1 MKPLFCSKGH
11 DNFPGS
17 RFCQSCGEPLKVL
30 GAEGI
35 SIGAISAGTIV
46 GDRYRLVR
54 ELGHGGFG
62 RTYLAEDINRFN
74 EQCVLKE
81 FAPKVQGTY
90 AQQKAEELFAREAGV
105 LYQLQHPQIPKF
117 RELCRSPVEGRSRL
131 FLVQDYVPGQ
141 NYRVLLSQR
150 RQQGQKFTV
159 AEVTQLLQQL
169 LPVLDYI
176 HSRGVI
182 HRDISPDNLIF
193 RNRDQLPVLIDF
205 GGVKQVAAQVESQV
219 ITSPVTSPPMPVAT
233 RLGKVGY
240 APEEQMML
248 GQVYPHS
255 DFYALGVTLLVLLTG
270 EEPQPFFEP
279 QELNWGKDGLG
290 EIPPGWQQVLKKML
304 ARRVGD
310 RFQSATQ
317 VLQAIAEVQSTG
329 TLAPRSQPPAPPPLP
344 NSSLPG
350 TVFPTQLPPESIAAS
365 KNVNSGS
372 LSPFPASVG
381 EITGTAAVTGIPQS
395 RQGGLP
401 WWGTFLLVIM
411 LVLGA
416 GSAGWWGGRQWVK
429 YNPMQPTGSGEKPD
443 LFEDV
448 DPDLAEF
455 SSRYSLEEFE
465 RKEALGDRREQLG
478 ISDEFYV
485 DLVNEVFY
493 ERYPSQ
499 RGILLSHEPADELWR
514 SRWDK
519 LAFELLDYL
528 ATLSDQ
534 ARQGLG
540 TYDYQ
545 QRDRVTMAVNRLQL
559 SSRALYDL
567 ADAQFFHQFP
577 EQQGVNFINQPV
589 GQIWYAIVA
598 DQLTALQQG
607 KTLEPIQFSR
617 GQFRHQ
623 VRNTL
628 GPGEGKA
635 YTAYLSEGQILRLS
649 LYASQGVRIS
659 LYPPNSTSNPLLED
673 SDQQSWSGVL
683 PESGYYEIIVISAAR
698 EPISYQLNL
707 AADRVTSE

>member
-17 RFCQSCGEPLKVL
+17 RFCQSCGEPLKVR
-30 GAEGI
+30 GPEGI

-62 RTYLAEDINRFN
+62 RTYLTEDINRFN
-74 EQCVLKE
+74 ERCVLKE

-131 FLVQDYVPGQ
+131 FLVQDYVEGQ
-141 NYRVLLSQR
+141 NYRTLLSQR

-159 AEVTQLLQQL
+159 AEVTQFLQQL

-176 HSRGVI
+176 HSRRVI

-193 RNRDQLPVLIDF
+193 RTLDQLPVLIDF

-219 ITSPVTSPPMPVAT
+219 MTSPVTHPPMPVAT

-255 DFYALGVTLLVLLTG
+255 DLYALGVTVLVLLTG
-270 EEPQPFFEP
+270 EEPQPFFDP
-279 QELNWGKDGLG
+279 QELNWEKDGLG
-290 EIPPGWQQVLKKML
+290 EMPPGLQQVLKKML
-304 ARRVGD
+304 APRVGD

-317 VLQAIAEVQSTG
+317 VLQAIAQVQSTG
-329 TLAPRSQPPAPPPLP
+329 TLGPQSQPPAPPTRP
-344 NSSLPG
+344 NSVPPG
-350 TVFPTQLPPESIAAS
+350 TVFPTELPPESLSTA
-365 KNVNSGS
+365 KNVNSGP
-372 LSPFPASVG
+372 LSPSPASVA
-381 EITGTAAVTGIPQS
+381 EMTGTAAVTGIPQS
-395 RQGGLP
+395 RLGRLP
-401 WWGTFLLVIM
+401 WWGTLLLVM
-411 LVLGA
+411 VLVVGA

-429 YNPMQPTGSGEKPD
+429 YNPTQPPGFAEKPD

-448 DPDLAEF
+448 DPDLVEF
-455 SSRYSLEEFE
+455 SARYSPEEFK
-465 RKEALGDRREQLG
+465 RKEVLRDRREELG
-478 ISDEFYV
+478 IAYQFYV
-485 DLVNEVFY
+485 NLVNETFY

-499 RGILLSHEPADELWR
+499 RGIVLSYDPEDEIWR
-514 SRWDK
+514 SRWDE
-519 LAFELLDYL
+519 LASELLDYL

-534 ARQGLG
+534 ARRGLG

-545 QRDRVTMAVNRLQL
+545 QSDRVSMAVNRLQL

-577 EQQGVNFINQPV
+577 EQQGVDFINQPV
-589 GQIWYAIVA
+589 GQIWHAIVV

-607 KTLEPIQFSR
+607 KTLETIQFSR

-623 VRNTL
+623 VRDAL

-635 YTAYLSEGQILRLS
+635 YTAYLSKGQILRLS
-649 LYASQGVRIS
+649 LYANQGIRIS
-659 LYPPNSTSNPLLED
+659 LYPPNSTSDPLLAD
-673 SDQQSWSGVL
+673 SSQKSWSGVL
-683 PESGYYEIIVISAAR
+683 PESGYYEIIVICDASK
-698 EPISYQLNL
+698 PISYQLNL

>member
-74 EQCVLKE
+74 ERCVLKE

-105 LYQLQHPQIPKF
+105 LYQLQHRQIPKF

-131 FLVQDYVPGQ
+131 FLVQDYVEGP

-150 RQQGQKFTV
+150 RQQGQQFTV
-159 AEVTQLLQQL
+159 GEVTQLLQQL

-193 RNRDQLPVLIDF
+193 RNLDQLPVLIDF

-219 ITSPVTSPPMPVAT
+219 ISLPVTSPPMPVAT

-255 DFYALGVTLLVLLTG
+255 DLYALGVTVLVLLTG
-270 EEPQPFFEP
+270 EEPQPFFDP
-279 QELNWGKDGLG
+279 QDLNWGKDGLG
-290 EIPPGWQQVLKKML
+290 EMPPGLQQVLKKML

-329 TLAPRSQPPAPPPLP
+329 TLGPRSQPPAPPPLP
-344 NSSLPG
+344 HSSLPG
-350 TVFPTQLPPESIAAS
+350 TVFPTQLPPESIS
-365 KNVNSGS
+365 IPKNVNSGS

-381 EITGTAAVTGIPQS
+381 EITGTGAVTGIPQS
-395 RQGGLP
+395 RLGRLP
-401 WWGTFLLVIM
+401 WWGTLLLVVM
-411 LVLGA
+411 LVVGA

-448 DPDLAEF
+448 DPDLVEF
-455 SSRYSLEEFE
+455 SSRYSPEEFK
-465 RKEALGDRREQLG
+465 RKAALRDRREELG
-478 ISDEFYV
+478 ISYEFYV
-485 DLVNEVFY
+485 NLVNEVFY

-499 RGILLSHEPADELWR
+499 RGIVLSYDPVDELWR
-514 SRWDK
+514 SRWDE
-519 LAFELLDYL
+519 LAAELLDYL
-528 ATLSDQ
+528 GTLSDQ
-534 ARQGLG
+534 ARRGLG
-540 TYDYQ
+540 SYDHQ
-545 QRDRVTMAVNRLQL
+545 QRDQVSRAVNQLQL

-567 ADAQFFHQFP
+567 ADAQFFSHFP
-577 EQQGVNFINQPV
+577 EQQGVEFINQPV
-589 GQIWYAIVA
+589 GQIWQAIVS

-607 KTLEPIQFSR
+607 KTLQTIEFSP

-623 VRNTL
+623 VTGTL
-628 GPGEGKA
+628 ASGEGKA
-635 YTAYLSEGQILRLS
+635 YTAYLFAGQILRLS
-649 LYASQGVRIS
+649 LQANPNLRIS
-659 LYPPNSTSNPLLED
+659 LYPPTRTSDPLLED
-673 SDQQSWSGVL
+673 SSDQSWSGVL
-683 PESGYYEIIVISAAR
+683 PESGYYEIIVISNAT
-698 EPISYQLNL
+698 EPLSYHLKL
-707 AADRVTSE
+707 ATDRVTSE

>member
-131 FLVQDYVPGQ
+131 FLVQDYVEGQ
-141 NYRVLLSQR
+141 TYRALLSQR

-176 HSRGVI
+176 HSRRVI

-193 RNRDQLPVLIDF
+193 RNQDQLPVLIDF

-219 ITSPVTSPPMPVAT
+219 MTSPVTRPPMPVAT

-255 DFYALGVTLLVLLTG
+255 DLYALGVTLLVLLTG
-270 EEPQPFFEP
+270 EEPQPFFDP
-279 QELNWGKDGLG
+279 QELNWSKDRLG

-304 ARRVGD
+304 APRVGD

-329 TLAPRSQPPAPPPLP
+329 TLAPRSQPPAPPPLS

-350 TVFPTQLPPESIAAS
+350 TVFPTELPAQSIPPS

-381 EITGTAAVTGIPQS
+381 EMTGNAAVTGIPQS
-395 RQGGLP
+395 RPGRIP
-401 WWGTFLLVIM
+401 WWGTLLLVVM
-411 LVLGA
+411 LVVGA

-429 YNPMQPTGSGEKPD
+429 YNPTQPTGSAEKPD

-448 DPDLAEF
+448 DPELAEY
-455 SSRYSLEEFE
+455 SSRYSPEEFE
-465 RKEALGDRREQLG
+465 RKEALRDRREQLG
-478 ISDEFYV
+478 ISYPFYV

-493 ERYPSQ
+493 ERYPTQ
-499 RGILLSHEPADELWR
+499 RGILLSYDPVDEIWR
-514 SRWDK
+514 SRWDE
-519 LAFELLDYL
+519 LASELLDYL

-534 ARQGLG
+534 ARRGLG
-540 TYDYQ
+540 TYDSQ
-545 QRDRVTMAVNRLQL
+545 QRDLVTMAVNRLQL

-577 EQQGVNFINQPV
+577 EQQGVNFINQPI
-589 GQIWYAIVA
+589 GQIWHAIVA

-607 KTLEPIQFSR
+607 KTLETIQFSR
-617 GQFRHQ
+617 DQFRHQ
-623 VRNTL
+623 VKNAL

-635 YTAYLSEGQILRLS
+635 YTAYLSKGQILRLS
-649 LYASQGVRIS
+649 LYANPGIRIS
-659 LYPPNSTSNPLLED
+659 LYPPNSTSEPLLAD
-673 SDQQSWSGVL
+673 SSQKSWSGVL
-683 PESGYYEIIVISAAR
+683 PESGYYEIIVICDGSK
-698 EPISYQLNL
+698 PISYQLNL

>member
-17 RFCQSCGEPLKVL
+17 RFCQCCGEPLKDP
-30 GAEGI
+30 GDQGI

-74 EQCVLKE
+74 ERCVLKE

-131 FLVQDYVPGQ
+131 FLVQDYVEGQ
-141 NYRVLLSQR
+141 TYRALLSQR

-159 AEVTQLLQQL
+159 AEVTQFLQQL

-176 HSRGVI
+176 HSRRVI

-219 ITSPVTSPPMPVAT
+219 MTSPVTSPPMPLAT

-255 DFYALGVTLLVLLTG
+255 DLYALGVTVLVLLTG
-270 EEPQPFFEP
+270 EEPQPFFDP

-290 EIPPGWQQVLKKML
+290 EISPGWQQVLKKML

-329 TLAPRSQPPAPPPLP
+329 TLAPQSQPPAPPTRP
-344 NSSLPG
+344 NSVPPG
-350 TVFPTQLPPESIAAS
+350 TVFPTQLPPESISAS

-372 LSPFPASVG
+372 LYPFPASVG

-401 WWGTFLLVIM
+401 WWGIFLLVFM
-411 LVLGA
+411 LVIGA

-429 YNPMQPTGSGEKPD
+429 YNPAQPTGSAEKPN

-455 SSRYSLEEFE
+455 SSRYSLEEFQ
-465 RKEALGDRREQLG
+465 RKEALRDRREQLG
-478 ISDEFYV
+478 ISDQFYV
-485 DLVNEVFY
+485 NLVNEAFY

-499 RGILLSHEPADELWR
+499 RGILLSYEPADEIWR
-514 SRWDK
+514 SRWDE
-519 LAFELLDYL
+519 LASELLDYL

-534 ARQGLG
+534 ARRGLG

-545 QRDRVTMAVNRLQL
+545 QRDRVSMAVNRLQL
-559 SSRALYDL
+559 SRRALYDL

-577 EQQGVNFINQPV
+577 EQQGVDFITQPI
-589 GQIWYAIVA
+589 GQIWHAIVA

-607 KTLEPIQFSR
+607 KTLETIQFSR

-623 VRNTL
+623 VRHTL

-635 YTAYLSEGQILRLS
+635 YTAYLPKGQILRLS
-649 LYASQGVRIS
+649 LYATQGTRIS
-659 LYPPNSTSNPLLED
+659 LYPPNSTSDPLLED
-673 SDQQSWSGVL
+673 SYKQSWSGVL
-683 PESGYYEIIVISAAR
+683 PESGYYEIIVVSNAR

>member
-11 DNFPGS
+11 DNFPGN
-17 RFCQSCGEPLKVL
+17 RFCHSCGEPLK
-30 GAEGI
+30 GPGDQEI

-62 RTYLAEDINRFN
+62 RTYLTEDINRFN

-131 FLVQDYVPGQ
+131 FLVQDYVEGQ
-141 NYRVLLSQR
+141 TYRALLSQR
-150 RQQGQKFTV
+150 RQQSQKFTV

-176 HSRGVI
+176 HSRRVI
-182 HRDISPDNLIF
+182 HRDISPDNLMF

-219 ITSPVTSPPMPVAT
+219 MTSPVTSPPTPLAT

-255 DFYALGVTLLVLLTG
+255 DLYALGVTLVVLLTG
-270 EEPQPFFEP
+270 EEPQPFFDP
-279 QELNWGKDGLG
+279 QQLNWGKDGLG

-329 TLAPRSQPPAPPPLP
+329 SLAPRSQTPAPAPGA
-344 NSSLPG
+344 NSFPPG
-350 TVFPTQLPPESIAAS
+350 TVFPTELPPESIAAS

-381 EITGTAAVTGIPQS
+381 EMTGAAAVTGIPQS

-401 WWGTFLLVIM
+401 WWGIFLLVVM
-411 LVLGA
+411 LVIGA

-429 YNPMQPTGSGEKPD
+429 YNPAQPTGSAEKPN

-455 SSRYSLEEFE
+455 SSRYSLEEFQ
-465 RKEALGDRREQLG
+465 RKEALRDRREELG
-478 ISDEFYV
+478 ISDQFYV
-485 DLVNEVFY
+485 KLVNEAFY

-499 RGILLSHEPADELWR
+499 RGILLSYDSSDEIWR
-514 SRWDK
+514 SRWDE
-519 LAFELLDYL
+519 LASELLDYL

-534 ARQGLG
+534 ARRGLG

-545 QRDRVTMAVNRLQL
+545 QRDRATRAVNRLQL
-559 SSRALYDL
+559 SSRTLYSL

-577 EQQGVNFINQPV
+577 EQEGVDFINQPI
-589 GQIWYAIVA
+589 GQIWHAIAA
-598 DQLTALQQG
+598 DQLTALQEG
-607 KTLEPIQFSR
+607 KTLETIQFSR

-635 YTAYLSEGQILRLS
+635 YTAYLPRGQILRLS
-649 LYASQGVRIS
+649 LYANQGTRIS
-659 LYPPNSTSNPLLED
+659 LYPPNSTNDPLLED
-673 SDQQSWSGVL
+673 SYQQSWSGVL
-683 PESGYYEIIVISAAR
+683 PESGYYEIIVISNAR